1 MASYAADTKVPV
13 SRTRD
18 EIERTLTRFG
28 ASAFAYGWQG
38 DDRAIIEF
46 ATHDRRVRFELPLP
60 SRGERRF
67 THTAT
72 GQRRASAA
80 IEKEWEQG
88 VRQRWRALLLT
99 IKAKLEAIESGIETF
114 EQAFLAWVVLPDGR
128 TVAEHTGPAI
138 EAAYSTGSVPPM
150 LRLSPGSAPLALGP
164 GDDR

>member
-13 SRTRD
+13 ARTRD

-28 ASAFAYGWQG
+28 ASTFAYGWQADRAVIQFAV
-38 DDRAIIEF
+38 DDRQ
-46 ATHDRRVRFELPLP
+46 VRFEVPLP
-60 SRGERRF
+60 ERDERRF

-72 GQRRASAA
+72 GQRRAPAA

-128 TVAEHTGPAI
+128 TVGDHTGPAI
-138 EAAYSTGSVPPM
+138 EAAYAGRGVPPM